1 MIPARQEEK
10 DRISEPPHKRRAF
23 SAAARF
29 LLWNHLD
36 GCLQRKKRRSRDR
49 STIRLVLM
57 VIGNKSPRRDSET
70 CHQPRPTWDS
80 MGSRPLMGDMGW

>member
-1 MIPARQEEK
+1 
-10 DRISEPPHKRRAF
+10 
-23 SAAARF
+23 
-29 LLWNHLD
+29 
-36 GCLQRKKRRSRDR
+36 LQRKKRRSRDR

-70 CHQPRPTWDS
+70 CHQPRPTWDN